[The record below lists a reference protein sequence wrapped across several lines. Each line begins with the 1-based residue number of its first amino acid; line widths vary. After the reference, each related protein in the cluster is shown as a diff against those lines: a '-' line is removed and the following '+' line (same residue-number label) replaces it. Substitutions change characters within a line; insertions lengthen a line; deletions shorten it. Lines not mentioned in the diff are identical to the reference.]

1 VRSPTLLAAL
11 GAAALLPA
19 SAFAAVDIKQEA
31 DKVTVAVGGAPFT
44 ELHFTGAA
52 HVYYYPVIG
61 PGGAKMTRAWPMEDV
76 PTEEH
81 DHGHHRS
88 LWFAH
93 GAVNGV
99 DFWAEKKFSKADPE
113 KHPIGEIVHD
123 RFTEVKGGEKE
134 GVIQAVNKWVAPD
147 QSVPLTSL
155 ETFRVYDTGK
165 ANERLFDFDV
175 VLTAGAKDVVMGD
188 TKEGTMAM
196 RLAESMRVSQPKTKP
211 PGAGH
216 MVNSEGLQDT
226 AVWGKRA
233 KWIDYTGPIDG
244 KTLGVAIFDH
254 PSNPKHPDRWHAR
267 DYGLFAV
274 NPFAEHDMDKTLPEH
289 AGDVTIP
296 AGKSLALRFRFY
308 IHEGDTASAKVA
320 ERYAE
325 YAK

>member
-1 VRSPTLLAAL
+1 MRPPTLLAAL
-11 GAAALLPA
+11 GVVALLPA
-19 SAFAAVDIKQEA
+19 SALAAVDIKQEA

-44 ELHFTGAA
+44 EYHFTGAP
-52 HVYYYPVIG
+52 HVYFYPVLG
-61 PGGAKMTRAWPMEDV
+61 PGGAKMTRAWPMEDL

-93 GAVNGV
+93 GDVNGV
-99 DFWAEKKFSKADPE
+99 DFWAERAFSKADPE
-113 KHPIGEIVHD
+113 KHPIGTIVHD
-123 RFTEVKGGEKE
+123 RFLEVKGGEKE
-134 GVIQAVNKWVAPD
+134 GIIQSLNKWVAPD
-147 QSVPLTSL
+147 ESVPLTSL
-155 ETFRVYDTGK
+155 QTFRVYDTGSP
-165 ANERLFDFDV
+165 NERVFDFDV

-196 RLAESMRVSQPKTKP
+196 RLNETMRVAQPKTKP

-216 MVNSEGLQDT
+216 MLSSEGLTDT

-233 KWIDYTGPIDG
+233 NWIDYTGPIDG

-274 NPFAEHDMDKTLPEH
+274 NPFCDHDMDKALPPH

-296 AGKSLALRFRFY
+296 AGHSLALRFRFY
-308 IHEGDTASAKVA
+308 IHEGDTAQAKVA

-325 YAK
+325 YVK